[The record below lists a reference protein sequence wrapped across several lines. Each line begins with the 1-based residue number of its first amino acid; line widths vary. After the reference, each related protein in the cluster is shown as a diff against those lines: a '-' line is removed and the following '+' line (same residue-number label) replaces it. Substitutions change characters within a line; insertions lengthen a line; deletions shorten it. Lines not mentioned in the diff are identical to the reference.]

1 MEQMIILVIFHGI
14 RDQTERILVRFHT
27 QGSHSLANVIKM
39 FQSGATDT
47 IPPKIPSKS
56 NLHESRPVGSTCTQT
71 SEADDSVDGS
81 RAVSSAVP
89 EPVRREGGQ
98 GGGGRRAE
106 GGALSPK
113 KSFQDGEALAKS
125 FVLKKLEPKVEG
137 CRGPSPTNQRVPE
150 GSTRSKRTKNQNRFF
165 FLSLSGRCRA
175 IQLLDTN
182 RKKNRSS
189 ADVGA
194 A

>member
-39 FQSGATDT
+39 LQPGATDT

-89 EPVRREGGQ
+89 EPVRREGGK
-98 GGGGRRAE
+98 
-106 GGALSPK
+106 GGAGGPK
-113 KSFQDGEALAKS
+113 
-125 FVLKKLEPKVEG
+125 EG
-137 CRGPSPTNQRVPE
+137 P
-150 GSTRSKRTKNQNRFF
+150 
-165 FLSLSGRCRA
+165 
-175 IQLLDTN
+175 
-182 RKKNRSS
+182 
-189 ADVGA
+189 
-194 A
+194 